1 MLLPGLTLRQG
12 NDFWGDDTNRTPHC
26 SSDTSSPHGLRNLF
40 DFLRSGTRPTNPSSS
55 IQLRPRR
62 INFSLFPVTISRRP
76 AVVAPCRDEDVSSS
90 SPNACPSLTS
100 LPLILQ
106 RYGITPE
113 TDAEAEE
120 AMRRTN
126 NNTVNSSTQQGQ
138 AVAGPQESYG
148 RPTQSVQRQSP
159 DFGEGDTLIGCCG
172 LYLVRRRPASN

>member
-1 MLLPGLTLRQG
+1 LARYG
-12 NDFWGDDTNRTPHC
+12 NDFWGDDTNRTPHR
-26 SSDTSSPHGLRNLF
+26 SSDTTTPRGLSNLF

-62 INFSLFPVTISRRP
+62 INFSSFPVTISRRP
-76 AVVAPCRDEDVSSS
+76 AVVAPCRDED
-90 SPNACPSLTS
+90 
-100 LPLILQ
+100 

-138 AVAGPQESYG
+138 AVAGPQGSHG
-148 RPTQSVQRQSP
+148 RPTQSSQGQSS
-159 DFGEGDTLIGCCG
+159 DFEAGEPLMGCCG
-172 LYLVRRRPASN
+172 FYLVRRRPASN